1 MAGHEPAHA
10 QRRYSLGMGDLALG
24 RAEHAVEE
32 LRPTHWLGIQ
42 PWYKKEFCDT
52 QRLRTVPWNHPCSA
66 ARMPN
71 SVLRR
76 GHFEGIG
83 PPPPGLTSCDPPAVC
98 LFHRWGWQQQTS
110 PDQVPFLAAR
120 SLPTLA
126 ALP

>member
-76 GHFEGIG
+76 DHWKVSG
-83 PPPPGLTSCDPPAVC
+83 PLLRGFAWCHHAAIC
-98 LFHRWGWQQQTS
+98 LCQRWGWHRQSCPKQ
-110 PDQVPFLAAR
+110 A
-120 SLPTLA
+120 
-126 ALP
+126 